1 VFSVETQSIA
11 PIAETHTPAAAEPQR
26 LKTLANL
33 QRAKAYTVKPRLLQ
47 YRAVHH
53 DSERAAETQS
63 VCRSRMP
70 FINFSGK
77 RHNQSAIASH
87 AVVTNQHRR

>member
-1 VFSVETQSIA
+1 VRNARKYRAASESDRVQFD
-11 PIAETHTPAAAEPQR
+11 AETHTPAAAEPQR

-33 QRAKAYTVKPRLLQ
+33 QRAIAYTVKPRLLQ

-63 VCRSRMP
+63 ACRSAP

-87 AVVTNQHRR
+87 MRL